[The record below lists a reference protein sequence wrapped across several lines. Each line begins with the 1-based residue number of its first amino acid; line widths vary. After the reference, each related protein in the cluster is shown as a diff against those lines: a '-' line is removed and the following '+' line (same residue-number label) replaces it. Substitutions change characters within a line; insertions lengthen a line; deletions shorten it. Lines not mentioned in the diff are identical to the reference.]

1 MENYFEDLITKLSSG
16 AMDMALKILAAI
28 VVLVIGLKIIKLIEK
43 IIKKEHKN
51 SKVDKSIKSFVV
63 SFTSTGLKILLII
76 LILNIV
82 GVPLASMLGIISS
95 CAIAVGLALQ
105 GGLSN
110 IAGGVMILI
119 FKPFKEGDY
128 IQVNGNEG
136 KVKETT
142 LFYTTIVT
150 VDNKL
155 IQLPNG
161 VLSNSDIVNFTT
173 ATKRRVDIE
182 WCVSYSSD
190 IDKVK
195 EIIREEIDKHELILK
210 DEEIVVRMKEMADSS
225 LIFVSRVWVLTDD
238 YWTVNFDLKEN
249 IKKAFDKK
257 GIEIPFPQ
265 MDIHMKK

>member
-1 MENYFEDLITKLSSG
+1 MENYFSDLLENITNG
-16 AMDMALKILAAI
+16 AMDIALIILAAI
-28 VVLVIGLKIIKLIEK
+28 IVFSIGMKLIKLIEK
-43 IIKKEHKN
+43 LIKKEHKF
-51 SKVDKSIKSFVV
+51 SKVDKSIKSFIV
-63 SFTSTGLKILLII
+63 SFTSTGLKILLFIFVLTI
-76 LILNIV
+76 L
-82 GVPLASMLGIISS
+82 GVPLASLLGLISS

-128 IQVNGNEG
+128 ILVNGNEG

-161 VLSNSDIVNFTT
+161 NLSNSDIVNFTT
-173 ATKRRVDIE
+173 ATKRRVDIDF
-182 WCVSYSSD
+182 CVSYDSD